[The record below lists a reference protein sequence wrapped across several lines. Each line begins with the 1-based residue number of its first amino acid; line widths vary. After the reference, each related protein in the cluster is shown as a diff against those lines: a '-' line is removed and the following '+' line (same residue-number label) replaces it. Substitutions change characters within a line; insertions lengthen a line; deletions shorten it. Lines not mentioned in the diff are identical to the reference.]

1 MKAILVIEMPKDCV
15 ECNQFAFECCH
26 TMKREIERENIV
38 QCKRPSWCPLRPMPE
53 KIDIPFKGRAN
64 GIFTKCRGWN
74 ACVDAIL
81 GETE

>member
-1 MKAILVIEMPKDCV
+1 MKAILMIEMPEDCV

-38 QCKRPSWCPLRPMPE
+38 QCKRPSWCPLRPMPQ
-53 KIDIPFKGRAN
+53 KKNTDFHPNIVYAN
-64 GIFTKCRGWN
+64 GWN
-74 ACVDAIL
+74 DCLKTIL